1 MCKHASCLAVS
12 LTRMGALVRLEDSD
26 EGDDDDD
33 DDEWLQS
40 IARESDRLLSS
51 CCPCAITIKRLAT
64 YH

>member
-1 MCKHASCLAVS
+1 MATHTSCLVVS
-12 LTRMGALVRLEDSD
+12 LTRIGVLVRLEDSD
-26 EGDDDDD
+26 EDDDD

-51 CCPCAITIKRLAT
+51 CCPCASTIKRLAT